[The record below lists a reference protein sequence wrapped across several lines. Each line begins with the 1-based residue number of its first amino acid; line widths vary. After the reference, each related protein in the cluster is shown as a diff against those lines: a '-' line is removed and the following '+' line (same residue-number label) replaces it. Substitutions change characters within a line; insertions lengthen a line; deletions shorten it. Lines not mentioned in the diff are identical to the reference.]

1 MERKEKIEVPEV
13 FDDINDDSKFVLIE
27 RTTLDQ
33 LVECSEKIETARII
47 FERVTIGAAVLVAG
61 VLMGMLWL

>member
-13 FDDINDDSKFVLIE
+13 FDDNNDDSKFVIIE
-27 RTTLDQ
+27 RATLDQ

-47 FERVTIGAAVLVAG
+47 FERVTIGVAVLVAG

>member
-13 FDDINDDSKFVLIE
+13 FDNNNDDSKFVLIE

-33 LVECSEKIETARII
+33 LVECSEKIETARVV
-47 FERVTIGAAVLVAG
+47 FERVTIGVAVLVAG
-61 VLMGMLWL
+61 VLIGMLWL

>member
-13 FDDINDDSKFVLIE
+13 FDNNSGESKFVLIE

-33 LVECSEKIETARII
+33 LVECSEKIETARVI
-47 FERVTIGAAVLVAG
+47 FERVTIGVAVLVAG

>member
-33 LVECSEKIETARII
+33 LVECSEKIVTARII

>member
-13 FDDINDDSKFVLIE
+13 FDDNNDDSKFVLIE

-33 LVECSEKIETARII
+33 LVECSEKIETARVI
-47 FERVTIGAAVLVAG
+47 FERVTIGVAVLVVG
-61 VLMGMLWL
+61 VLIGMLWL

>member
-13 FDDINDDSKFVLIE
+13 FDNNNDDSKFVLIE

-33 LVECSEKIETARII
+33 LVECSEKMEIARVI
-47 FERVTIGAAVLVAG
+47 FERVTIGIAVLVAG
-61 VLMGMLWL
+61 VLMGMLWP

>member
-1 MERKEKIEVPEV
+1 MERKEKIEVPDV
-13 FDDINDDSKFVLIE
+13 FDNNNDDSKFVLIE

-33 LVECSEKIETARII
+33 LVECSEKIETARVI
-47 FERVTIGAAVLVAG
+47 FERVTIGIAVLVAG

>member
-13 FDDINDDSKFVLIE
+13 FDDNNGDSKFVLIE

-33 LVECSEKIETARII
+33 LVECSEKIETARAI
-47 FERVTIGAAVLVAG
+47 FERVTIGVAVLVAG

>member
-13 FDDINDDSKFVLIE
+13 FDDNNDDSKFVIIE
-27 RTTLDQ
+27 RATLDQ
-33 LVECSEKIETARII
+33 LVECSEKIETARVI
-47 FERVTIGAAVLVAG
+47 FERVTIGVAVLVVG

>member
-13 FDDINDDSKFVLIE
+13 FDNNNDDSKVVLIE

-33 LVECSEKIETARII
+33 LVECSEKMEIARVI
-47 FERVTIGAAVLVAG
+47 FERVTIGIAVLVAG

>member
-13 FDDINDDSKFVLIE
+13 FDNNNDDSKFVLIE

-33 LVECSEKIETARII
+33 LVECSEKMEIARVI
-47 FERVTIGAAVLVAG
+47 FERVTIGIAVLVAG

>member
-13 FDDINDDSKFVLIE
+13 FDDNNDDSKFVIIE
-27 RTTLDQ
+27 RATLDQ

-47 FERVTIGAAVLVAG
+47 FERVTIGVAVLVFG

>member
-13 FDDINDDSKFVLIE
+13 FDNNNDDSKFVLIE

-33 LVECSEKIETARII
+33 LVECSEKIETARVV
-47 FERVTIGAAVLVAG
+47 FERVTIGIAVLVAG

>member
-13 FDDINDDSKFVLIE
+13 FDDNNGDSKFVLIE

-33 LVECSEKIETARII
+33 LVECSEKIETARVI

-61 VLMGMLWL
+61 VIMGMLWL

>member
-13 FDDINDDSKFVLIE
+13 FDNNNDDSKFVLVE
-27 RTTLDQ
+27 RAKLDQ
-33 LVECSEKIETARII
+33 LVECSEKIETARVI
-47 FERVTIGAAVLVAG
+47 FERVTIGIAVLVAG

>member
-13 FDDINDDSKFVLIE
+13 FDDNNDDSKFVLIE

-33 LVECSEKIETARII
+33 LVECSEKIETARVV
-47 FERVTIGAAVLVAG
+47 FERVTIGVAVLVAG

>member
-13 FDDINDDSKFVLIE
+13 FDDNNCDSKFVLIE

-33 LVECSEKIETARII
+33 LVECSEKIETARVI
-47 FERVTIGAAVLVAG
+47 FERVTIGVAVLVAG
-61 VLMGMLWL
+61 VLIGMLWL

>member
-13 FDDINDDSKFVLIE
+13 FDDNSGESKFVLIE

-33 LVECSEKIETARII
+33 LVECSEKIETARVI
-47 FERVTIGAAVLVAG
+47 FERVAIGVVVLVAG
-61 VLMGMLWL
+61 VLIGMLGL

>member
-13 FDDINDDSKFVLIE
+13 FDDNNNDSKFVLIE

-33 LVECSEKIETARII
+33 FVECSEKIETARVI
-47 FERVTIGAAVLVAG
+47 FERVTIGVAVLVAG
-61 VLMGMLWL
+61 VLIGMLWL

>member
-13 FDDINDDSKFVLIE
+13 FDDNNGDSKFVLIE

-33 LVECSEKIETARII
+33 LVKCSEKIETARVV
-47 FERVTIGAAVLVAG
+47 FERVTIGIAVLVAG

>member
-13 FDDINDDSKFVLIE
+13 FDNNNDDSKFVLIE

-33 LVECSEKIETARII
+33 LVECSEKIETVRVI
-47 FERVTIGAAVLVAG
+47 FERVTIGVAVLVAG

>member
-13 FDDINDDSKFVLIE
+13 FDDNSGESKFVLIE

-33 LVECSEKIETARII
+33 LVECSEKIETARVI
-47 FERVTIGAAVLVAG
+47 FERVTIGVAVLVVG

>member
-13 FDDINDDSKFVLIE
+13 FDDNNDDSKFVLIE

-33 LVECSEKIETARII
+33 LVECSEKIETARVV
-47 FERVTIGAAVLVAG
+47 FERVTIGIAVLVAG
-61 VLMGMLWL
+61 VLIGMLWL

>member
-13 FDDINDDSKFVLIE
+13 FDDNNNDSKFVLIE

-33 LVECSEKIETARII
+33 LVECSEKIETARVV
-47 FERVTIGAAVLVAG
+47 FERVTIGIAVLVAG

>member
-13 FDDINDDSKFVLIE
+13 FDDNNDDSKFVLIE

-33 LVECSEKIETARII
+33 LVECSEKIETARVI
-47 FERVTIGAAVLVAG
+47 FERVTIGVAVLVAG
-61 VLMGMLWL
+61 VLIGMLWL

>member
-13 FDDINDDSKFVLIE
+13 FDNNNDDSKFVLIE
-27 RTTLDQ
+27 RTKLDQ
-33 LVECSEKIETARII
+33 LVECSEKIEIARVV
-47 FERVTIGAAVLVAG
+47 FERVTIGIAVLVAG

>member
-13 FDDINDDSKFVLIE
+13 FDNNNDDSKFVLIE

-33 LVECSEKIETARII
+33 LVECSEKMEIARVI
-47 FERVTIGAAVLVAG
+47 FERVTIGIAVLVAG
-61 VLMGMLWL
+61 VLIGMLWL

>member
-13 FDDINDDSKFVLIE
+13 FDDNNNDSKFVLIE

-33 LVECSEKIETARII
+33 LVECSEKIETARVI
-47 FERVTIGAAVLVAG
+47 FERVTIGVAVLVAG
-61 VLMGMLWL
+61 VLIGMLWL

>member
-13 FDDINDDSKFVLIE
+13 FDDNNGDSKFVLIE

-33 LVECSEKIETARII
+33 LVECSEKIETARVI
-47 FERVTIGAAVLVAG
+47 FERVTIGVAVLVAG

>member
-13 FDDINDDSKFVLIE
+13 FDDNNGDSKFVLIE

-33 LVECSEKIETARII
+33 LVECSEKIENARVI
-47 FERVTIGAAVLVAG
+47 FERVTIGVAVLVAG